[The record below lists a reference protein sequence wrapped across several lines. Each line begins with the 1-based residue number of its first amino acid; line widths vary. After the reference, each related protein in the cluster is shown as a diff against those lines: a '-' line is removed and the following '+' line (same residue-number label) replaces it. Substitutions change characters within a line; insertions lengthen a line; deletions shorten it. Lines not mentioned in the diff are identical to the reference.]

1 MINRELIR
9 LKTIQVVYST
19 EVNSDRRPEEVEEE
33 LVRSLGTAYDL
44 YNTMLSLMVA
54 ISRLALRSFD
64 AQCVRAQRLGEAQP
78 NRKFVDNRFMLQ
90 LEGNRQLK
98 ENADIQRI
106 DWSNEEEFVRTLLNQ
121 VMESD
126 FYSDYMANPQSSYQ
140 EDRDLWKHIYR
151 NVISD
156 NENLDNFLEDVNLY
170 WNDDRFVIDTF
181 VIKTIN
187 KFQEDT
193 NDFQPLLPEFRSPED
208 LEFARRLVSQSV
220 RAADYYKNLI
230 GSHTHNWDMERIPL
244 MDRVILQ
251 VGLAEIT
258 SFPTIPIQ
266 VSINEYVEI
275 AKYYSTPNS
284 PRYINVQSHIP
295 HTCATQL
302 CKMCTTT
309 QGLTYIAGQRAY
321 VSTLSTTHTYLHL
334 HLLWVKAHQLYL
346 VYTHLLWFQL
356 VVATLSGQLVGS
368 VASHL
373 TSREQRWSLHYVAH
387 KLWQCLLYQ
396 LACNVLCRECLIYL
410 VLQVVAGCCCPQLQ
424 CGRIL
429 LRVLLQLFNLLCGL
443 TCTQHQHAC
452 CQWVQCS
459 RMSHFYSLH
468 VQTLAQH
475 ISYVCQR
482 PEARHPVGFIYIY
495 VCAFLKVH

>member
-19 EVNSDRRPEEVEEE
+19 EVNSDRRPDEVEDE

-64 AQCVRAQRLGEAQP
+64 AQCVRAQRLGEVQP

-90 LEGNRQLK
+90 LEGNRQLQ

-126 FYSDYMANPQSSYQ
+126 FYRDYMANPQTSYQ

-230 GSHTHNWDMERIPL
+230 GSHTHNWDMDRIPL

-284 PRYINVQSHIP
+284 PRYIN
-295 HTCATQL
+295 
-302 CKMCTTT
+302 
-309 QGLTYIAGQRAY
+309 
-321 VSTLSTTHTYLHL
+321 
-334 HLLWVKAHQLYL
+334 
-346 VYTHLLWFQL
+346 
-356 VVATLSGQLVGS
+356 ATLDNI
-368 VASHL
+368 
-373 TSREQRWSLHYVAH
+373 SRKLMADH
-387 KLWQCLLYQ
+387 KLIKQQ
-396 LACNVLCRECLIYL
+396 
-410 VLQVVAGCCCPQLQ
+410 P
-424 CGRIL
+424 
-429 LRVLLQLFNLLCGL
+429 
-443 TCTQHQHAC
+443 
-452 CQWVQCS
+452 
-459 RMSHFYSLH
+459 
-468 VQTLAQH
+468 
-475 ISYVCQR
+475 
-482 PEARHPVGFIYIY
+482 
-495 VCAFLKVH
+495 KK

>member
-284 PRYINVQSHIP
+284 PRYIN
-295 HTCATQL
+295 
-302 CKMCTTT
+302 
-309 QGLTYIAGQRAY
+309 
-321 VSTLSTTHTYLHL
+321 
-334 HLLWVKAHQLYL
+334 
-346 VYTHLLWFQL
+346 
-356 VVATLSGQLVGS
+356 ATLDNISKKLM
-368 VASHL
+368 AD
-373 TSREQRWSLHYVAH
+373 H
-387 KLWQCLLYQ
+387 KLIKQQ
-396 LACNVLCRECLIYL
+396 
-410 VLQVVAGCCCPQLQ
+410 P
-424 CGRIL
+424 
-429 LRVLLQLFNLLCGL
+429 
-443 TCTQHQHAC
+443 
-452 CQWVQCS
+452 
-459 RMSHFYSLH
+459 
-468 VQTLAQH
+468 
-475 ISYVCQR
+475 
-482 PEARHPVGFIYIY
+482 
-495 VCAFLKVH
+495 KK

>member
-126 FYSDYMANPQSSYQ
+126 FYSDYMDNPQSSYQ

-220 RAADYYKNLI
+220 RAANYYKNLI

-284 PRYINVQSHIP
+284 PRYIN
-295 HTCATQL
+295 
-302 CKMCTTT
+302 
-309 QGLTYIAGQRAY
+309 
-321 VSTLSTTHTYLHL
+321 
-334 HLLWVKAHQLYL
+334 
-346 VYTHLLWFQL
+346 
-356 VVATLSGQLVGS
+356 ATLDNISKKLM
-368 VASHL
+368 AD
-373 TSREQRWSLHYVAH
+373 H
-387 KLWQCLLYQ
+387 KLIKQQ
-396 LACNVLCRECLIYL
+396 
-410 VLQVVAGCCCPQLQ
+410 P
-424 CGRIL
+424 
-429 LRVLLQLFNLLCGL
+429 
-443 TCTQHQHAC
+443 
-452 CQWVQCS
+452 
-459 RMSHFYSLH
+459 
-468 VQTLAQH
+468 
-475 ISYVCQR
+475 
-482 PEARHPVGFIYIY
+482 
-495 VCAFLKVH
+495 KK

>member
-19 EVNSDRRPEEVEEE
+19 EVNTDRRPDEVEDE

-54 ISRLALRSFD
+54 ISRLALRSYD
-64 AQCVRAQRLGEAQP
+64 AQSTRAQRLGEVQP
-78 NRKFVDNRFMLQ
+78 SRKFVDNRFMLQ
-90 LEGNRQLK
+90 LEGNRQLR

-106 DWSNEEEFVRTLLNQ
+106 DWSNEEEFVRTLLNK

-126 FYSDYMANPQSSYQ
+126 AYRDYMDNPQTSYQ

-151 NVISD
+151 TVISD
-156 NENLDNFLEDVNLY
+156 SEELDNFLEDVNLY

-193 NDFQPLLPEFRSPED
+193 NDFQPLLPEFRSPDD

-220 RAADYYKNLI
+220 RAAGYYKNLI

-284 PRYINVQSHIP
+284 PRYIN
-295 HTCATQL
+295 
-302 CKMCTTT
+302 
-309 QGLTYIAGQRAY
+309 
-321 VSTLSTTHTYLHL
+321 
-334 HLLWVKAHQLYL
+334 
-346 VYTHLLWFQL
+346 
-356 VVATLSGQLVGS
+356 ATLDNISKKLM
-368 VASHL
+368 ASH
-373 TSREQRWSLHYVAH
+373 
-387 KLWQCLLYQ
+387 KLIKQQ
-396 LACNVLCRECLIYL
+396 SN
-410 VLQVVAGCCCPQLQ
+410 
-424 CGRIL
+424 
-429 LRVLLQLFNLLCGL
+429 
-443 TCTQHQHAC
+443 
-452 CQWVQCS
+452 
-459 RMSHFYSLH
+459 
-468 VQTLAQH
+468 
-475 ISYVCQR
+475 
-482 PEARHPVGFIYIY
+482 
-495 VCAFLKVH
+495 KVTE

>member
-19 EVNSDRRPEEVEEE
+19 EVNSDRRPDEVEDE

-64 AQCVRAQRLGEAQP
+64 AQCVRTQRLGEVQP

-90 LEGNRQLK
+90 LEGNRQLQ

-126 FYSDYMANPQSSYQ
+126 FYRDYMANPQTSYQ

-284 PRYINVQSHIP
+284 PRYIN
-295 HTCATQL
+295 
-302 CKMCTTT
+302 
-309 QGLTYIAGQRAY
+309 
-321 VSTLSTTHTYLHL
+321 
-334 HLLWVKAHQLYL
+334 
-346 VYTHLLWFQL
+346 
-356 VVATLSGQLVGS
+356 ATLDNI
-368 VASHL
+368 
-373 TSREQRWSLHYVAH
+373 SRKLMADH
-387 KLWQCLLYQ
+387 KLIKQQ
-396 LACNVLCRECLIYL
+396 
-410 VLQVVAGCCCPQLQ
+410 P
-424 CGRIL
+424 
-429 LRVLLQLFNLLCGL
+429 
-443 TCTQHQHAC
+443 
-452 CQWVQCS
+452 
-459 RMSHFYSLH
+459 
-468 VQTLAQH
+468 
-475 ISYVCQR
+475 
-482 PEARHPVGFIYIY
+482 
-495 VCAFLKVH
+495 KK

>member
-19 EVNSDRRPEEVEEE
+19 EVNADRRPDEVEDE

-64 AQCVRAQRLGEAQP
+64 AQCVRAQRLGQAQP

-90 LEGNRQLK
+90 LEGNRQLR

-106 DWSNEEEFVRTLLNQ
+106 DWSNEEEFVRTLLTQ

-126 FYSDYMANPQSSYQ
+126 FYREYMLNPHSSYQ

-151 NVISD
+151 SIISD
-156 NENLDNFLEDVNLY
+156 NEDLDNFLEDVNLY

-284 PRYINVQSHIP
+284 PRYIN
-295 HTCATQL
+295 
-302 CKMCTTT
+302 
-309 QGLTYIAGQRAY
+309 
-321 VSTLSTTHTYLHL
+321 
-334 HLLWVKAHQLYL
+334 
-346 VYTHLLWFQL
+346 
-356 VVATLSGQLVGS
+356 ATLDNISKKLM
-368 VASHL
+368 AD
-373 TSREQRWSLHYVAH
+373 H
-387 KLWQCLLYQ
+387 KLIKQQ
-396 LACNVLCRECLIYL
+396 
-410 VLQVVAGCCCPQLQ
+410 
-424 CGRIL
+424 
-429 LRVLLQLFNLLCGL
+429 
-443 TCTQHQHAC
+443 
-452 CQWVQCS
+452 S
-459 RMSHFYSLH
+459 
-468 VQTLAQH
+468 
-475 ISYVCQR
+475 
-482 PEARHPVGFIYIY
+482 
-495 VCAFLKVH
+495 KK